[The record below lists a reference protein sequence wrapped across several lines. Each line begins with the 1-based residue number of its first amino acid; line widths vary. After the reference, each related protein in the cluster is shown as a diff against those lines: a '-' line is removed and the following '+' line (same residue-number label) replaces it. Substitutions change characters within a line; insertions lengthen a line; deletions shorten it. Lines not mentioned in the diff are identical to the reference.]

1 MSHSLHAFF
10 QTTKDR
16 VGQWGTIEPP
26 VISAAEQTRLSWA
39 RLARS
44 AEEVPEVYRPFMVDL
59 LADGVFPYAVITPT
73 FAGFLRR
80 EPEKLVCSVGDQLV
94 VAEKIKGELVATRYT
109 FADIH
114 YLEAGAVLLN
124 DWLQIRGR
132 TLDGTSAVTRFKFNA
147 VTERLF
153 TPFVEK
159 IRGAA
164 HYTAGLDRDVELMKF
179 DSADLLSFKFRNY
192 ARRSILPGAQI
203 IASIAQPE
211 IRKTVVKVL
220 GHAFQRTTATAHLLI
235 LTDRELIVIHDD
247 PDSPKSADDTRYGGV
262 WEYIPLNKITGVDQ
276 TQQESGLL
284 ALTVQLPHGDHV
296 EVLFQPDR
304 LTELERFLSQLI
316 EWAPESKRQRA
327 RSDCIQH
334 RS

>member
-1 MSHSLHAFF
+1 MSHSPDTLFPKAG
-10 QTTKDR
+10 DR
-16 VGQWGTIEPP
+16 VELQNKIEPQFT
-26 VISAAEQTRLSWA
+26 SAAEQTRLSWA
-39 RLARS
+39 RLVRS
-44 AEEVPEVYRPFMVDL
+44 VEELPPVYRPFVDAL
-59 LADGVFPYAVITPT
+59 PTAGTFPYAVLTPT

-80 EPEKLVCSVGDQLV
+80 EPEKLVCSVGNRLY
-94 VAEKIKGELVATRYT
+94 VADKGKGELVATCYA

-114 YLEAGAVLLN
+114 YLEMGAVLLN

-164 HYTAGLDRDVELMKF
+164 NYAPGVDRDAELQKF
-179 DSADLLSFKFRNY
+179 DSADLLSFKFKNY
-192 ARRSILPGAQI
+192 ARRCILSGAQI
-203 IASIAQPE
+203 IASVAQPE
-211 IRKTVVKVL
+211 IRKTVLKVL
-220 GHAFQRTTATAHLLI
+220 GHSFQRTLATAHLLI
-235 LTDRELIVIHDD
+235 LTDRELIIIHDD
-247 PDSPKSADDTRYGGV
+247 SDSPRSADVTRYGGV

-276 TQQESGLL
+276 TEQEAGLL

-304 LTELERFLSQLI
+304 RVELERFLSHLI
-316 EWAPESKRQRA
+316 EWAPDSKRLRA
-327 RSDCIQH
+327 
-334 RS
+334 